1 MLELLKRILFIKE
14 DKPLVNPAPMMHVVW
29 IEIDAKGFLP

>member
-1 MLELLKRILFIKE
+1 MLELLKRILFIKD
-14 DKPLVNPAPMMHVVW
+14 DKPLVNPVAVW